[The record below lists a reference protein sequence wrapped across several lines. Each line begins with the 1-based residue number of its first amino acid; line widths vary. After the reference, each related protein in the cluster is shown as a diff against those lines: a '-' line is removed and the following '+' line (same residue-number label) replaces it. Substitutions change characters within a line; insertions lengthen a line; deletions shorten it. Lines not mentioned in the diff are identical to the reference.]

1 MAVEIKGDVNL
12 RAVLRP
18 FFMYIMLQYMKKA
31 ISPVRKKYTIRSEW
45 LRLSLYGIAIDR
57 PGAPAHRPMG
67 PAARAKQGSEIKSI
81 KEEMLLCDTEKNILP
96 PSTFPIHLGRFAYL

>member
-1 MAVEIKGDVNL
+1 MLWGLLAHINIRFSTAVTYWKFY
-12 RAVLRP
+12 RTP
-18 FFMYIMLQYMKKA
+18 FMRLLWKSMRNGF
-31 ISPVRKKYTIRSEW
+31 KKYTIRSEW

-81 KEEMLLCDTEKNILP
+81 KEEMLLYDTEKTILP
-96 PSTFPIHLGRFAYL
+96 RVPFPST